1 MREIEK
7 KAVEL
12 LADGRPREKII
23 ANYDKVEDVLYINF
37 LKSPPQEADYGHRVR
52 DYIVR
57 MKDREVVGV
66 TVLNAQKHFL
76 TDFKDIPEIVVDKTK
91 RILA

>member
-1 MREIEK
+1 MKEIER
-7 KAVEL
+7 KAVEF
-12 LADGRPREKII
+12 LADGRKKEKIL

-57 MKDREVVGV
+57 MKGREVVGV
-66 TVLNAQKHFL
+66 TILNAREHSLKNFS
-76 TDFKDIPEIVVDKTK
+76 DIPEIVLDKTK
-91 RILA
+91 HS